1 MTEQMQTHPQV
12 QRILMEF
19 ERLNEEGREKL
30 AGYAN
35 DLTTS
40 GKYTPQTVRMSWIRR
55 RQKGRIGS

>member
-35 DLTTS
+35 DLVIS
-40 GKYTPQTVRMSWIRR
+40 GNYTPGTIRLSWTRR
-55 RQKGRIGS
+55 RKGRIGS